1 MATQFAPV
9 ELGTIKQGEF
19 VDECEK
25 AFRRIQKGLIVHT
38 EEFKRSATAV
48 LTSKITIKYDAE
60 KEAFAIVTDIDEK
73 LPKKPSKVTTA
84 FVSEDPASGEVC
96 LFSQA
101 AGTTKGN
108 PRQSL
113 LCTEKGESLSPVTG
127 KPIANS
133 KPVPK
138 V

>member
-19 VDECEK
+19 TDEFEQ
-25 AFRRIQKGLIVHT
+25 AFRRIQTGLIAHT
-38 EEFKRSATAV
+38 TEYKRTATAV
-48 LTSKITIKYDAE
+48 LSAKITIKYDGE

-84 FVSEDPASGEVC
+84 FVSEDPVNGELC

-101 AGTTKGN
+101 TGSNAGN
-108 PRQSL
+108 PRQAL
-113 LCTEKGESLSPVTG
+113 LCDEKGQALDQETG
-127 KPIANS
+127 KPVEE
-133 KPVPK
+133 KK
-138 V
+138 

>member
-25 AFRRIQKGLIVHT
+25 AFRGVQKGLIAHV
-38 EEFKRSATAV
+38 EQFKKSATAV
-48 LTSKITIKYDAE
+48 LSTKISIKYDSE
-60 KEAFAIVTDIDEK
+60 KESFAIVTDIEEK

-84 FVSEDPASGEVC
+84 FISEDPANGELC

-101 AGTTKGN
+101 AGTNGGN
-108 PRQSL
+108 PRQAL
-113 LCTEKGESLSPVTG
+113 LCNEKGTTLDPETG
-127 KPIANS
+127 KIVNS
-133 KPVPK
+133 KS
-138 V
+138 